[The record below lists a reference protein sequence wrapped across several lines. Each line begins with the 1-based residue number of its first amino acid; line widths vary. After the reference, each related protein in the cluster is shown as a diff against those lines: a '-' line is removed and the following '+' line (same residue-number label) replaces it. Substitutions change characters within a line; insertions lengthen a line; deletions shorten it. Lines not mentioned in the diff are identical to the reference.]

1 MRNFVKKKSFINASA
16 SILSIL
22 IGFGFGFLVL
32 LVSNAPYS
40 FVGLY
45 TILLGGFNG
54 GMQGIGNVLYIAA
67 PVIMTGLSVG
77 FAFRTGLFNIGATG
91 QFIVGAFASVY
102 IGVKWTFIPP
112 DFLWMVAL
120 IAGLLAGALWAF
132 IPGILKAY
140 RNVNEVISSIIMN
153 YIGLY
158 LVNFLIVQTIFDSA
172 KNQALKPVN
181 AVLPVMGLDMIFP
194 FSSINIG
201 FFVAVLFA
209 VLAYIILFKTTFGF
223 ELKACGFNRHAA
235 EYAGIDAKR
244 NIWMSM
250 VIAGAFAGLGG
261 GIMYLAGTGKHFEVI
276 DLLLQYPEGF
286 TGISVALLGLSNPLG
301 IIFAGIFIGYIKIGG
316 FYIQRYPIMPEII
329 DLMVAVIIYL
339 SALSLF
345 FREKIVWFITK
356 LGAKS

>member
-1 MRNFVKKKSFINASA
+1 MRNYLKNKSFINASA
-16 SILSIL
+16 SVLSIL
-22 IGFGFGFLVL
+22 IGFGFGFIVL
-32 LVSNAPYS
+32 LISNPAYS

-54 GMQGIGNVLYIAA
+54 GMQGIGDVLYIAG
-67 PVIMTGLSVG
+67 PIIMTGLSVG
-77 FAFRTGLFNIGATG
+77 FAFKTGLYNIGATG
-91 QFIVGAFASVY
+91 QFILGAFAAVY
-102 IGVKWTFIPP
+102 VGVKWTFIPGEI
-112 DFLWMVAL
+112 LWMVAL
-120 IAGLLAGALWAF
+120 LAGLLAGALWAF

-158 LVNFLIVQTIFDSA
+158 FVNFMIVQTIFDA
-172 KNQALKPVN
+172 TKNQALRPIK
-181 AVLPVMGLDMIFP
+181 ATLPTMGLEMIFP
-194 FSSINIG
+194 YSSINIG

-209 VLAYIILFKTTFGF
+209 IMAFIILEKTTFGY
-223 ELKACGFNRHAA
+223 ELKACGFNRYAA
-235 EYAGIDAKR
+235 EYAGIDSKR

-250 VIAGAFAGLGG
+250 VIAGSFAGLGG
-261 GIMYLAGTGKHFEVI
+261 AIMYLAGTGKHFEVI

-286 TGISVALLGLSNPLG
+286 TGISVALLGLSNPIG
-301 IIFAGIFIGYIKIGG
+301 VIFAGIFIGYIKIGG

-356 LGAKS
+356 FGVKS